1 METGLAFGRN
11 MWIRA
16 FYTFNPEQAGYVGW
30 TNQSGQARA
39 LRELNDGDL
48 MLIYGASSS
57 QTKKALRSHILGFVE
72 IESRAIRDHEKA
84 SEASLLAKK
93 DSGHSDSW
101 THALPVRRAWH
112 AIDKFPIE
120 RIAPETYDSAAGQG
134 IGVWGQPLT
143 QDEIATALKIKVR
156 AANVFGEKPIHEDD
170 RVVFSFKEAFSPS
183 KAFPG
188 SSGER
193 TASHSD
199 GETFLYLLE
208 FTGDA
213 AVLTGR
219 QQCIGNEKLAFKIGV
234 SKDPKTRAEQI
245 NAGFPPAAAGRWKV
259 ALHASFENRRAAEAA
274 ETAFKNQAA
283 KLDSLGG
290 EFFWGSRVDAMLV
303 WTSLPGVSRF
313 S

>member
-1 METGLAFGRN
+1 METGLPFNRN

-16 FYTFNPEQAGYVGW
+16 FYTFNPEEAGYVGW
-30 TNQSGQARA
+30 TNQNGQARA

-48 MLIYGASSS
+48 MLIYGASTF
-57 QTKKALRSHILGFVE
+57 QTKKALRSHILGFVQ
-72 IESRAIRDHEKA
+72 IESRPIRDYEKA

-101 THALPVRRAWH
+101 TYALPVRRAWH
-112 AIDKFPIE
+112 AVDKLPIE

-156 AANVFGEKPIHEDD
+156 EANVFGEKTIDEDD
-170 RVVFSFKEAFSPS
+170 SIVLSFKEVFSPS

-193 TASHSD
+193 TASHTD

-208 FTGDA
+208 FTGDTA
-213 AVLTGR
+213 ALTGR
-219 QQCIGNEKLAFKIGV
+219 QQSLGDKRVAFKVGV
-234 SKDPKTRAEQI
+234 SNDPKTRTDQI
-245 NAGFPPAAAGRWKV
+245 NAGFPPAVPGRWKV
-259 ALHASFENRRAAEAA
+259 ALHASFENRKAAEAA
-274 ETAFKNQAA
+274 ETAFKNRAL
-283 KLDSLGG
+283 KLESLGG
-290 EFFWGSRVDAMLV
+290 EFFLGSRADATLV
-303 WTSLPGVSRF
+303 WASVPGVSRL
-313 S
+313 